1 MSHSPTRNTWKV
13 WSGSD
18 KDWNQIASRLDNFN
32 LYQSAEWSA
41 HKRNSGWQHCRIV
54 VSDSDSDSVIH
65 CAAQCLFRKGPLNSV
80 VVWIPGGPIG
90 NLNYVDT
97 NLVDT
102 LKDHLQSRLVYVRSS
117 MMCASTVTVTNQ
129 LTTNGWFLAPM
140 TIGATASL
148 VYALDAD
155 EKERLDRCSSNWRRN
170 LKRSGRNPHPAYV
183 WDSPNAQEISDAYSY
198 MDDFKKVEGVSLSRS
213 VAEIQSVLD
222 TFGDQLLCV
231 RIDDTD
237 GSPLAIRAAI
247 CIEDS
252 AWDFIAITTPA
263 GRKTYAS
270 HAVFW
275 LMANTCAQR
284 EMKHIDLSGIDIKN
298 NRGVYDF
305 KKGTGAK
312 QLDFQGEWEI
322 SRPKLLRPFASRLI
336 AQRVK

>member
-1 MSHSPTRNTWKV
+1 MRNTWKV

-284 EMKHIDLSGIDIKN
+284 EMKQIDLSGIDIKN

>member
-1 MSHSPTRNTWKV
+1 MSHSPMRNTWKV

-54 VSDSDSDSVIH
+54 VSDSESVIH

-102 LKDHLQSRLVYVRSS
+102 LKIHLQSRLVYVRSS
-117 MMCASTVTVTNQ
+117 MMCASTAAITNQ

-284 EMKHIDLSGIDIKN
+284 EMKQIDLSGIDIKN

>member
-1 MSHSPTRNTWKV
+1 MQNTWKV
-13 WSGSD
+13 WSGAD
-18 KDWNQIASRLDNFN
+18 QDWNQIASRLDNFN

-41 HKRNSGWQHCRIV
+41 HKRNSGWQHCRIF
-54 VSDSDSDSVIH
+54 VSDFDSVIQ
-65 CAAQCLFRKGPLNSV
+65 CAAQCLYRKGPLNSV

-90 NLNYVDT
+90 NLNFVDA

-102 LKDHLQSRLVYVRSS
+102 LKNHFHSRLVYVRSS
-117 MMCASTVTVTNQ
+117 MMCASTPAITNQ
-129 LTTNGWFLAPM
+129 LTTNGWSLAPM

-155 EKERLDRCSSNWRRN
+155 ENERLDRCSSNWRRN
-170 LKRSGRNPHPAYV
+170 LKRSGRNPRPAYI
-183 WDSPNAQEISDAYSY
+183 WDSPKAQEISDAYGQ
-198 MDDFKKVEGVSLSRS
+198 MDEFKKVKGVSLSRS
-213 VAEIQSVLD
+213 IGEIESVID
-222 TFGDQLLCV
+222 AFGDQLLCV

-237 GSPLAIRAAI
+237 GSPLAIRAVI
-247 CIEDS
+247 CIEDN

-284 EMKHIDLSGIDIKN
+284 GLKQIDLSGIDIKN